1 MPTSAAFHRL
11 EEADLPGAL
20 ALSAEA
26 GWNQVAEDWRLF
38 LRHGAVHGLRGADG
52 GWQATGAVL
61 PYGSFGW
68 ISMVLVTEAARGRGL
83 GTAVLREAM
92 AALEAAGQVA
102 FLDATPAGERIYRPL
117 GFRPVFPLMRWR
129 GEGQGGTD
137 LPGGLRLVEPA
148 DLPALVALD
157 AAAFGVA
164 RPDILADLW
173 RRTPEA
179 ALMLADG
186 SGFILARPGRQ
197 ALQLGP
203 MVAANEAAAAGL
215 LGAALGRARG
225 PVLLDLPRRWFC
237 LATLL
242 AKAGFREERPYLRMA
257 LGRETGFGDDARLFL
272 IAGPELG

>member
-1 MPTSAAFHRL
+1 VPTSAAFHRL

-52 GWQATGAVL
+52 GWHATGAVL

-68 ISMVLVTEAARGRGL
+68 ISMVLVTAAARGRGL

-92 AALEAAGQVA
+92 AALKAAGQVA

-137 LPGGLRLVEPA
+137 LPGGLRVVVEA
-148 DLPALVALD
+148 DLPALAALD
-157 AAAFGVA
+157 AVAFGAA

-173 RRTPEA
+173 RRAPQA
-179 ALMLADG
+179 ALTLADG

-197 ALQLGP
+197 ALQFGP
-203 MVAANEAAAAGL
+203 LVAPDEDAAARL
-215 LGAALGRARG
+215 LRAALGRVRG
-225 PVLLDLPRRWFC
+225 PVLLDVPRRWSS
-237 LATLL
+237 LAALL
-242 AKAGFREERPYLRMA
+242 ARAGFCEERPYLRMA
-257 LGRETGFGDDARLFL
+257 LGRESGFGDDARMFL